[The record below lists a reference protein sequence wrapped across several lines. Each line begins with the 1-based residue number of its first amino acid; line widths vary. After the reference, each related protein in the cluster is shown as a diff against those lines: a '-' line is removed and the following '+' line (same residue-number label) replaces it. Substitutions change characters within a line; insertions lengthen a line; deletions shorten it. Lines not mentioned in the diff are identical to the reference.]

1 MLLLTSLLCGYFLQ
15 ICSIHLGNNFFLFST
30 ATVPPS
36 QDTFEEIV
44 LCFKCAFKTKIDWFV
59 PFEDQNQDATAGSF
73 KIEDALADSLIKNVC
88 VDIQKKGRKK
98 HSFPIHLLERINSYF
113 LWK

>member
-15 ICSIHLGNNFFLFST
+15 ICSIHLGNNLFLFPT

-36 QDTFEEIV
+36 QNTFEEVV
-44 LCFKCAFKTKIDWFV
+44 LCFKCAFKKKIDWFV
-59 PFEDQNQDATAGSF
+59 PFEDQTSRSVDATAGSF
-73 KIEDALADSLIKNVC
+73 KIEDALIKNVC
-88 VDIQKKGRKK
+88 VDVQKKGLKK
-98 HSFPIHLLERINSYF
+98 HSFPIHLLERLNSYF